1 MMVRYRTNARLVKK
15 LHGGRKCLLEAIMFA
30 TAMPLY
36 QLGISF
42 PAKRLEIGLTVH
54 ELNVQLQH
62 QGTFQLCE

>member
-1 MMVRYRTNARLVKK
+1 
-15 LHGGRKCLLEAIMFA
+15 MFA

-42 PAKRLEIGLTVH
+42 PSKRLEIGLTVH